1 MFGAWDPWCVAALQV
16 KYIGPDGV
24 KGDAPKTEDGLG
36 AAPGCKE
43 SSSVAEG
50 KFKCNCSSM
59 ATCFGCLS
67 LHACR
72 CCLNWFDLSSSSS
85 SSALSLA
92 FLRSSCPL
100 MSALRKVFILLY
112 SGGGDNASG
121 QCGDLAVKTSCLTA
135 QDNRYDSRLNVR
147 RYRTVIRNLYTKT
160 SIQNGWTCN
169 RTLASA
175 WQ

>member
-1 MFGAWDPWCVAALQV
+1 MEA
-16 KYIGPDGV
+16 
-24 KGDAPKTEDGLG
+24 
-36 AAPGCKE
+36 
-43 SSSVAEG
+43 
-50 KFKCNCSSM
+50 
-59 ATCFGCLS
+59 
-67 LHACR
+67 
-72 CCLNWFDLSSSSS
+72 
-85 SSALSLA
+85 
-92 FLRSSCPL
+92 
-100 MSALRKVFILLY
+100 SALRRYIRKEGFSIGLGGDEWRIVGVYLLWFVFSILAYLAMMIAMLAIFIPIGLI